1 MGRQFLV
8 PWQRSQPVR
17 ADGTTLTVSTNVV
30 SSQVL
35 NAIKYAARHPMVT
48 VPEQRYLAA
57 AQATTEPAIIMAVQE
72 FVDEQISTT
81 QSGLPQQQQPLSSS
95 PPVRAV

>member
-1 MGRQFLV
+1 
-8 PWQRSQPVR
+8 
-17 ADGTTLTVSTNVV
+17 
-30 SSQVL
+30 
-35 NAIKYAARHPMVT
+35 MVT

-72 FVDEQISTT
+72 FVDERISTT
-81 QSGLPQQQQPLSSS
+81 NQVVYGLEEQQLASGSRAS